1 MGYDIV
7 RCKENGEPHEI
18 KEVHDPNYF
27 RWNIFGM
34 ERVRDLAAWGVGAL
48 TNQDIGNTMNDS
60 GGQPNSMEEMLRQ
73 IAGSFRPK
81 SYTKE
86 LHWGSAF
93 VHNGET
99 VSAKDCL
106 SFVAAL
112 EAAQKKIFSSP
123 VLPDWPAMDWD
134 YLESFIDYLE
144 CSPHGV
150 YVG

>member
-7 RCKENGEPHEI
+7 KCKENGEQHEI
-18 KEVHDPNYF
+18 KSVHDENYF
-27 RWNIFGM
+27 RWNVFGM

-48 TNQDIGNTMNDS
+48 TNQAIEKSMANNEAI
-60 GGQPNSMEEMLRQ
+60 NSLEEMMQQ
-73 IAGSFRPK
+73 IAQSFQPK
-81 SYTKE
+81 SHTKE
-86 LHWGSAF
+86 LPWGSAF

-99 VSAKDCL
+99 VSAKDCK

-112 EAAQKKIFSSP
+112 EAAQKKIFTSP
-123 VLPDWPAMDWD
+123 IQPDWPAMDWD